1 MIHADQ
7 DMQMTLDFKKSAHY
21 NPSSLRGV
29 SLRRGDRRFD
39 SEVERRLGVRGISD
53 RERYL

>member
-7 DMQMTLDFKKSAHY
+7 DMQMTLDFKEPAHY

-29 SLRRGDRRFD
+29 SLRRGDRRSD
-39 SEVERRLGVRGISD
+39 SEVERRLGVRGIAD